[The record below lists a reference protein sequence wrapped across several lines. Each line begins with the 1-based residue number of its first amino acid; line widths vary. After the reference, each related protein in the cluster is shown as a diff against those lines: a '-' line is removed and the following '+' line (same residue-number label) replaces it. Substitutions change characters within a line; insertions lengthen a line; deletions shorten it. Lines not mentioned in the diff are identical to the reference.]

1 MRDEILR
8 AKGRLAEARR
18 KRGDLSLE
26 GKGLVILLRD
36 ALDPYEPDLA
46 QLRIPEAGANMRRLV
61 AIHAELRNLDGQI
74 AAIESGLG
82 EDHG

>member
-8 AKGRLAEARR
+8 AKGRLSEARR

-36 ALDPYEPDLA
+36 ALDPYEPDIA
-46 QLRIPEAGANMRRLV
+46 KLRLPEAGANMRRLV
-61 AIHAELRNLDGQI
+61 AIHAELRELDARI
-74 AAIESGLG
+74 AALAEGLG
-82 EDHG
+82 DGDG